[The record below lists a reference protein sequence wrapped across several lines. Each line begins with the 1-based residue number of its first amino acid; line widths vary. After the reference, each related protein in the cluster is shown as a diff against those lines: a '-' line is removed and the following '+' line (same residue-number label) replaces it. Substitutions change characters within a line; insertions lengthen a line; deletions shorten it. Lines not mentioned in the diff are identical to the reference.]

1 MVSRIAT
8 DALLL
13 PLLLGIFLPNYCMKN
28 FLFSVFNEPKLQGL
42 PPLGCLIVAMP
53 VLSILLG
60 QAGYLVHQEGASYAW
75 LGKPHCFEAPRTC
88 SST

>member
-8 DALLL
+8 AALLL
-13 PLLLGIFLPNYCMKN
+13 TLQLEKLSPNYCMKN
-28 FLFSVFNEPKLQGL
+28 FIFSDSYELKLQGL

-53 VLSILLG
+53 VFSILLG
-60 QAGYLVHQEGASYAW
+60 QAGFLAQQEGASYAW
-75 LGKPHCFEAPRTC
+75 LGKPHCFEAPRTW

>member
-13 PLLLGIFLPNYCMKN
+13 PLLLEKFSLNYCMKN

-42 PPLGCLIVAMP
+42 PPLGCLIVVMP
-53 VLSILLG
+53 VFSFLLG
-60 QAGYLVHQEGASYAW
+60 QAGFLAKQEGASYAW
-75 LGKPHCFEAPRTC
+75 LGKPHCFGAPRT
-88 SST
+88 SPSI